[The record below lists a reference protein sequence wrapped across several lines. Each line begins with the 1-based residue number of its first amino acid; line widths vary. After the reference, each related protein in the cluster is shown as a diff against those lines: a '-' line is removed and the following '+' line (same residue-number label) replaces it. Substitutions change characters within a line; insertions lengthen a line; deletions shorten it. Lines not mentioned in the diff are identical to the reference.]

1 MNRNREF
8 LTIVLKIIKAKG
20 SANLFASTIDG
31 NLIFIVIKD
40 GEITKLRYRNQSGA
54 AAVQLLDSIKV
65 KSCSVKKYTEAFLP
79 SQDDLPSTGDILKLL
94 LSGLSWKVAKPQET
108 RSKKSVE
115 GSKVEKKLPNTEGAA
130 EGVPPKT
137 VVIPNSALTNVKK
150 AFQEAVGPIA
160 GVIYDNIYQEVVQEF
175 GSAKNSI
182 GFHSLV
188 QRLTEEIDKPQHKKE
203 FLKSI
208 GYL

>member
-8 LTIVLKIIKAKG
+8 RTIIFKIIQAKG

-31 NLIFIVIKD
+31 HLIFIVIKD

-65 KSCSVKKYTEAFLP
+65 KSCSVRKYTEAFLP

-94 LSGLSWKVAKPQET
+94 LSGLPWKVAKPQET
-108 RSKKSVE
+108 RSKESVE
-115 GSKVEKKLPNTEGAA
+115 GSKVE
-130 EGVPPKT
+130 VPPKT

-160 GVIYDNIYQEVVQEF
+160 DLIYDNIYQEVVQEW
-175 GSAKNSI
+175 GSAKNPT

-188 QRLTEEIDKPQHKKE
+188 QRLTEEIDKPQHKKD